1 MGWIILFRLMC
12 IVKCILSLYLGFP
25 GHAVVRNPPAVQ
37 EIQVQSLGCK
47 IFGGRRW
54 QIAPVFCLGNPMDI
68 GGWWGIVQGIA
79 KSWTQLSDSATMQAC
94 TYDRSVAPEPQCVS
108 LKYLQTLPSVPGRA
122 ASPLFENQ
130 WSTKRGLALWI
141 NDTGL
146 ALAVSCLDF
155 IFI

>member
-1 MGWIILFRLMC
+1 MTDLGIARGRNVSPVILKLEIFDPSSMYEEPLSHCPLSLNRTEKVSLILPDIVGWIILFCLMC

-79 KSWTQLSDSATMQAC
+79 KS
-94 TYDRSVAPEPQCVS
+94 
-108 LKYLQTLPSVPGRA
+108 
-122 ASPLFENQ
+122 
-130 WSTKRGLALWI
+130 
-141 NDTGL
+141 
-146 ALAVSCLDF
+146 
-155 IFI
+155 